1 MNGGAETERE
11 GEMVG
16 ERERE
21 EGREGGRERGVKIV
35 VYLVGIVEVEGQ
47 IALRIKDSTNR
58 RSFHMELL

>member
-1 MNGGAETERE
+1 MGVQRQRERE
-11 GEMVG
+11 RWW